1 MPCRATASLS
11 IYTKEGSQIIIE
23 EIETSNISKE
33 LVFETA
39 IIKIKAKKCNLILIG
54 LYRPPTPNT
63 DEFFLKLDE
72 LFQTFSTVKKTK
84 SLLWETP
91 T

>member
-1 MPCRATASLS
+1 MA
-11 IYTKEGSQIIIE
+11 IE

-39 IIKIKAKKCNLILIG
+39 IIKIKAKKFNLILIG

-72 LFQTFSTVKKTK
+72 LLQTFSTVKKKTK
-84 SLLWETP
+84 LLLWETP

>member
-1 MPCRATASLS
+1 MPRKATASLS
-11 IYTKEGSQIIIE
+11 IYTKEGSQIAIE

-39 IIKIKAKKCNLILIG
+39 IIKIKAKKFNLILIG
-54 LYRPPTPNT
+54 LYRPPTPKT
-63 DEFFLKLDE
+63 GEFFLKLDE
-72 LFQTFSTVKKTK
+72 LLQTFSTVKKK
-84 SLLWETP
+84 KLLLWETP